1 MTGGVQS
8 AMQNR
13 VGAMVGPLQGWD
25 DPAEV
30 HPDEGLTGGRWQLVR
45 QLLVRIVF
53 AWQRKS
59 RSFFV
64 F

>member
-8 AMQNR
+8 ATQNR

-30 HPDEGLTGGRWQLVR
+30 QPDEGLTGGPLAARPAAAGPNCVCL
-45 QLLVRIVF
+45 
-53 AWQRKS
+53 AEKK
-59 RSFFV
+59 
-64 F
+64 